1 MTSDT
6 SDLPQKNNKRPWYAI
21 LAVFKESIIGYFSE
35 GAFFHGAALAY
46 YTLFSFVP
54 IVYLST
60 SIFGRVVGKENMQT
74 IIIDLLQNQIG
85 ISDTKGLM
93 DFLNSVNF
101 DKPSLFLE
109 IVSIGILLYGCSA
122 FLVSL
127 KRSINEFFDISKKKR
142 HEENIIMDI
151 IGFRFL
157 SVAYLAIFAF
167 IIILLYFLQGFI
179 FYAFTN
185 YLHYKNGFVDFTL
198 EFFQHLISIFSN
210 ILIFTIVFKY
220 IHDGFVPI
228 KLAIKGAFVTS
239 VLLFLSQLLIK
250 YYLQNYFFLGN
261 MGIAGSLFI
270 FLAWVHYSA
279 QIVFFGAK
287 FTSVL
292 AERDGIK
299 IK

>member
-6 SDLPQKNNKRPWYAI
+6 SDLPQKNNKRPRYAI
-21 LAVFKESIIGYFSE
+21 LVVFKDSIIAYFSE

-85 ISDTKGLM
+85 ISDTRGLM

-198 EFFQHLISIFSN
+198 VFFQHLISIFSN

-250 YYLQNYFFLGN
+250 YYLHNYFFLGN

-287 FTSVL
+287 FTAVL

>member
-109 IVSIGILLYGCSA
+109 IISIGILLYGCSA

-127 KRSINEFFDISKKKR
+127 KRSINEFFSISKKKR
-142 HEENIIMDI
+142 HEENIIMDL

-157 SVAYLAIFAF
+157 SVAFLALFAF

-185 YLHYKNGFVDFTL
+185 YLHYKNGFIDFTL

-250 YYLQNYFFLGN
+250 YYLHNYFFLGN

-287 FTSVL
+287 FTAVL

>member
-6 SDLPQKNNKRPWYAI
+6 SDLPQKNNKRPWFAI

-93 DFLNSVNF
+93 DFLNSLNF

-185 YLHYKNGFVDFTL
+185 YLHFKNGFVDFTL

-250 YYLQNYFFLGN
+250 YYLHNYFFLGN

-287 FTSVL
+287 FTAVL

>member
-21 LAVFKESIIGYFSE
+21 LAVFKDSIIGYFSE

-127 KRSINEFFDISKKKR
+127 KRSINEFFNISKKKR

-185 YLHYKNGFVDFTL
+185 YLHFKNGFVDFTL

-250 YYLQNYFFLGN
+250 YYLHNYFFLGN

-287 FTSVL
+287 FTAVL

>member
-109 IVSIGILLYGCSA
+109 IISIGILLYGCSA

-127 KRSINEFFDISKKKR
+127 KRSINEFFNISKKKR
-142 HEENIIMDI
+142 HEENIIMDL

-157 SVAYLAIFAF
+157 SVAFLALFAF

-185 YLHYKNGFVDFTL
+185 YLHYKNGFIDFTL

-250 YYLQNYFFLGN
+250 YYLHNYFFLGN

-287 FTSVL
+287 FTAVL

>member
-6 SDLPQKNNKRPWYAI
+6 SDLSQKNNKRPWYAI
-21 LAVFKESIIGYFSE
+21 LGVFKDSIIGYFSE

-60 SIFGRVVGKENMQT
+60 SIFGRVVGKENMQS

-85 ISDTKGLM
+85 ISDTKGLI

-142 HEENIIMDI
+142 QEENIIMDL

-228 KLAIKGAFVTS
+228 KLAIKGAFLTS

-250 YYLQNYFFLGN
+250 YYLHNYFFLGN

-287 FTSVL
+287 FTAVL

>member
-21 LAVFKESIIGYFSE
+21 LAVFKDSIIGYFSE

-127 KRSINEFFDISKKKR
+127 KRSINEFFNISKKKR
-142 HEENIIMDI
+142 HEENIIMDL

-157 SVAYLAIFAF
+157 SVAFLALFAF

-185 YLHYKNGFVDFTL
+185 YLHYKNGFIDFTL

-250 YYLQNYFFLGN
+250 YYLHNYFFLGN

-287 FTSVL
+287 FTAVL

>member
-6 SDLPQKNNKRPWYAI
+6 SDLSQKNNKRPWYAI
-21 LAVFKESIIGYFSE
+21 LSVFKDSIVGYFSE

-127 KRSINEFFDISKKKR
+127 KRSINEFFNISKKKR

-185 YLHYKNGFVDFTL
+185 YLHYKNGFIDFTL

-250 YYLQNYFFLGN
+250 YYLHNYFFLGN

-287 FTSVL
+287 FTAVL

>member
-6 SDLPQKNNKRPWYAI
+6 SDLPQKNKKHPWFAF
-21 LAVFKESIIGYFSE
+21 LSVLKDSIVGYFSE

-101 DKPSLFLE
+101 DKPSLLLE

-142 HEENIIMDI
+142 HEENIIMDL

-157 SVAYLAIFAF
+157 SVAFLAIFAF

-220 IHDGFVPI
+220 IHDGFVPL
-228 KLAIKGAFVTS
+228 KLAIKGAIVTS

-250 YYLQNYFFLGN
+250 YYLHNYFFLGN

-287 FTSVL
+287 FTAVL

>member
-6 SDLPQKNNKRPWYAI
+6 SDLPQKNKKQPWFAF
-21 LAVFKESIIGYFSE
+21 LSVLKDSIVGYFSE

-127 KRSINEFFDISKKKR
+127 KRSINEFFNISKKKR
-142 HEENIIMDI
+142 HEENIIMDL

-157 SVAYLAIFAF
+157 SVAFLALFAF

-185 YLHYKNGFVDFTL
+185 YLHYKNGFIDFTL
-198 EFFQHLISIFSN
+198 VFFQHLISIFSN

-228 KLAIKGAFVTS
+228 KLAIKGAIVTS

-250 YYLQNYFFLGN
+250 YYLHNYFFLGN

-287 FTSVL
+287 FTAVL

>member
-1 MTSDT
+1 
-6 SDLPQKNNKRPWYAI
+6 
-21 LAVFKESIIGYFSE
+21 
-35 GAFFHGAALAY
+35 
-46 YTLFSFVP
+46 
-54 IVYLST
+54 
-60 SIFGRVVGKENMQT
+60 
-74 IIIDLLQNQIG
+74 
-85 ISDTKGLM
+85 
-93 DFLNSVNF
+93 
-101 DKPSLFLE
+101 
-109 IVSIGILLYGCSA
+109 
-122 FLVSL
+122 
-127 KRSINEFFDISKKKR
+127 
-142 HEENIIMDI
+142 
-151 IGFRFL
+151 L

-185 YLHYKNGFVDFTL
+185 YLHFKNGFVDFTL

-239 VLLFLSQLLIK
+239 VLLFLSQLIIK
-250 YYLQNYFFLGN
+250 YYLHNYFFLGN

-287 FTSVL
+287 FTAVL

>member
-6 SDLPQKNNKRPWYAI
+6 SDLPQKNKKHPWFAF
-21 LAVFKESIIGYFSE
+21 LSVLKDSIVGYFSE

-109 IVSIGILLYGCSA
+109 IISIGILLYGCSA

-157 SVAYLAIFAF
+157 SVAFLALFAF

-185 YLHYKNGFVDFTL
+185 YLHYKNGFIDFTL

-220 IHDGFVPI
+220 IHDGFVPL
-228 KLAIKGAFVTS
+228 KLAIKGAIVTS

-250 YYLQNYFFLGN
+250 YYLHNYFFLGN

-287 FTSVL
+287 FTAVL

>member
-6 SDLPQKNNKRPWYAI
+6 SDLSQKNNKRPWYAI
-21 LAVFKESIIGYFSE
+21 LSVFKDSIVGYFSE

-60 SIFGRVVGKENMQT
+60 SIFGRVVGKENMQS

-85 ISDTKGLM
+85 ISDTKGLI

-142 HEENIIMDI
+142 HEENIIMDL

-198 EFFQHLISIFSN
+198 VFFQHLISIFSN

-250 YYLQNYFFLGN
+250 YYLHNYFFLGN

-287 FTSVL
+287 FTAVL

>member
-6 SDLPQKNNKRPWYAI
+6 SDLSQKNNKRPWYAI
-21 LAVFKESIIGYFSE
+21 LAVFKDSIIGYFSE

-60 SIFGRVVGKENMQT
+60 SIFGRLVGKENMQS

-85 ISDTKGLM
+85 ISDTKGLI
-93 DFLNSVNF
+93 DFLNSLNF

-109 IVSIGILLYGCSA
+109 IISIGILLYGCSA

-185 YLHYKNGFVDFTL
+185 YLHYKNGFIDFTL

-250 YYLQNYFFLGN
+250 YYLHNYFFLGN

-287 FTSVL
+287 FTAVL

>member
-6 SDLPQKNNKRPWYAI
+6 SDLPQKNNKRPWYVI
-21 LAVFKESIIGYFSE
+21 LGVFKDSIIGYFSE

-101 DKPSLFLE
+101 DKPSLLLE
-109 IVSIGILLYGCSA
+109 IISIGILLYGCSA

-198 EFFQHLISIFSN
+198 VFFQHLISIFSN

-250 YYLQNYFFLGN
+250 YYLHNYFFLGN

-287 FTSVL
+287 FTAVL

>member
-6 SDLPQKNNKRPWYAI
+6 SDLPQKNKKQPWFAF
-21 LAVFKESIIGYFSE
+21 LSVLKDSIVGYFSE

-60 SIFGRVVGKENMQT
+60 SIFGRVVGKENMQS

-85 ISDTKGLM
+85 ISDTKGLI
-93 DFLNSVNF
+93 DFLNSLNF

-109 IVSIGILLYGCSA
+109 IISIGILLYGCSA

-198 EFFQHLISIFSN
+198 VFFQHLISIFSN

-250 YYLQNYFFLGN
+250 YYLHNYFFLGN

-287 FTSVL
+287 FTAVL

>member
-21 LAVFKESIIGYFSE
+21 LAVFKDSIVGYFSE

-85 ISDTKGLM
+85 ISDTKGIM
-93 DFLNSVNF
+93 DFLNGVNF

-127 KRSINEFFDISKKKR
+127 KRSINEFFNINKKKR

-228 KLAIKGAFVTS
+228 KFAIKEDFVTS

-250 YYLQNYFFLGN
+250 YYLHNYFFLGN

-287 FTSVL
+287 FTAVL

>member
-6 SDLPQKNNKRPWYAI
+6 SDLPQKNNKRPWFAI

-127 KRSINEFFDISKKKR
+127 KRSINEFFNISKKKR

-198 EFFQHLISIFSN
+198 VFFQHLISIFSN

-250 YYLQNYFFLGN
+250 YYLHNYFFLGN

-287 FTSVL
+287 FTAVL
-292 AERDGIK
+292 AERGGIK

>member
-21 LAVFKESIIGYFSE
+21 LAVFKDSIIGYFSE

-60 SIFGRVVGKENMQT
+60 SIFGRLVGKENMQT

-93 DFLNSVNF
+93 DFLNSLNF

-198 EFFQHLISIFSN
+198 VFFQHLISIFSN

-250 YYLQNYFFLGN
+250 YYLHNYFFLGN

-287 FTSVL
+287 FTAVL

>member
-6 SDLPQKNNKRPWYAI
+6 SDLPQKNKKHPWFAF
-21 LAVFKESIIGYFSE
+21 LSVLKDSIVGYFSE

-93 DFLNSVNF
+93 DFLNSLNF

-198 EFFQHLISIFSN
+198 VFFQHLISIFSN

-250 YYLQNYFFLGN
+250 YYLHNYFFLGN

-287 FTSVL
+287 FTAVL
-292 AERDGIK
+292 AERDEIK

>member
-21 LAVFKESIIGYFSE
+21 LAVFKDSIIGYFSE

-46 YTLFSFVP
+46 YTLFSFIP

-109 IVSIGILLYGCSA
+109 IISIGILLYGCSA

-127 KRSINEFFDISKKKR
+127 KRSINEFFNISKKKR
-142 HEENIIMDI
+142 HEENIIMDL

-157 SVAYLAIFAF
+157 SVAFLALFAF

-185 YLHYKNGFVDFTL
+185 YLHFKNGFVDFTL

-250 YYLQNYFFLGN
+250 YYLHNYFFLGN

-287 FTSVL
+287 FTAVL

>member
-21 LAVFKESIIGYFSE
+21 LTVFKDSIIGYFSE
-35 GAFFHGAALAY
+35 GAFFHGAALVY

-60 SIFGRVVGKENMQT
+60 SIFGRLVGKENMQT

-85 ISDTKGLM
+85 ISDTIGLM
-93 DFLNSVNF
+93 DFLNSLNF

-198 EFFQHLISIFSN
+198 VFFQHLISIFSN

-250 YYLQNYFFLGN
+250 YYLHNYFFLGN

-287 FTSVL
+287 FTAVL

>member
-21 LAVFKESIIGYFSE
+21 LSVFKDSIVGYFSE

-127 KRSINEFFDISKKKR
+127 KRSINEFFNISKKKR
-142 HEENIIMDI
+142 HEENIIMDL

-157 SVAYLAIFAF
+157 SVAFLALFAF

-185 YLHYKNGFVDFTL
+185 YLHYKNGFIDFTL

-220 IHDGFVPI
+220 IHDGFVTI

-250 YYLQNYFFLGN
+250 YYLHNYFFLGN

-287 FTSVL
+287 FTAVL

>member
-1 MTSDT
+1 MTSNT
-6 SDLPQKNNKRPWYAI
+6 SDLPQKNKKQPWFAF
-21 LAVFKESIIGYFSE
+21 LSVLKDSIVGYFSE

-60 SIFGRVVGKENMQT
+60 SIFGRLVGKENMQS
-74 IIIDLLQNQIG
+74 IIIDLLQKQIG
-85 ISDTKGLM
+85 ISDTKGLI

-198 EFFQHLISIFSN
+198 VFFQHLISIFSN

-250 YYLQNYFFLGN
+250 YYLHNYFFLGN

-287 FTSVL
+287 FTAVL

>member
-6 SDLPQKNNKRPWYAI
+6 SDLPQKNKKQPWFAF
-21 LAVFKESIIGYFSE
+21 LSVLKDSIVGYFSE

-54 IVYLST
+54 IIYLST

-74 IIIDLLQNQIG
+74 IIVDLLQNQIG
-85 ISDTKGLM
+85 ITDTKGIM
-93 DFLNSVNF
+93 DFLNNVNF
-101 DKPSLFLE
+101 DKPSIFLE

-127 KRSINEFFDISKKKR
+127 KRSINEFFNINIKKR
-142 HEENIIMDI
+142 HEENIIMDL

-157 SVAYLAIFAF
+157 SVAFLALFAF

-198 EFFQHLISIFSN
+198 EVFQHLISIFSN

-228 KLAIKGAFVTS
+228 KLAIKGAIVTS

-287 FTSVL
+287 FTAVL

>member
-142 HEENIIMDI
+142 HEENIIMDL

-220 IHDGFVPI
+220 IHDGFVPL

-250 YYLQNYFFLGN
+250 YYLHNYFFLGN
-261 MGIAGSLFI
+261 IGIAGSLFI

-287 FTSVL
+287 FTAVL

>member
-6 SDLPQKNNKRPWYAI
+6 SDLPQKNNKRPWFAI

-109 IVSIGILLYGCSA
+109 IISIGILLYGCSA

-250 YYLQNYFFLGN
+250 YYLHNYFFLGN

-287 FTSVL
+287 FTAVL

>member
-109 IVSIGILLYGCSA
+109 IISIGILLYGCSA

-127 KRSINEFFDISKKKR
+127 KRSINEFFSISKKKR

-250 YYLQNYFFLGN
+250 YYLHNYFFLGN

-287 FTSVL
+287 FTAVL

>member
-6 SDLPQKNNKRPWYAI
+6 SDLSQKNNKRPWYAI
-21 LAVFKESIIGYFSE
+21 LSVFKDSIVGYFSE

-60 SIFGRVVGKENMQT
+60 SIFGRVVGKENMQI

-127 KRSINEFFDISKKKR
+127 KRSINEFFNISKKKR
-142 HEENIIMDI
+142 HEENIIMDL

-157 SVAYLAIFAF
+157 SVAFLALFAF

-198 EFFQHLISIFSN
+198 VFFQHLISIFSN

-250 YYLQNYFFLGN
+250 YYLHNYFFLGN

-287 FTSVL
+287 FTAVL

>member
-6 SDLPQKNNKRPWYAI
+6 SDLSQKNNKRPWYAI
-21 LAVFKESIIGYFSE
+21 LSVFKDSIVGYFSE

-46 YTLFSFVP
+46 YTLFSFIP

-127 KRSINEFFDISKKKR
+127 KRSINEFFNISKKKR
-142 HEENIIMDI
+142 HEENIIMDL

-157 SVAYLAIFAF
+157 SVAFLALFAF

-185 YLHYKNGFVDFTL
+185 YLHYKNGFIDFTL

-228 KLAIKGAFVTS
+228 KLAIKGAFLTS

-250 YYLQNYFFLGN
+250 YYLHNYFFLGN

-287 FTSVL
+287 FTAVL

>member
-6 SDLPQKNNKRPWYAI
+6 SDLPQKNKKQPWFAF
-21 LAVFKESIIGYFSE
+21 LSVLKDSIVGYFSE

-60 SIFGRVVGKENMQT
+60 SIFGRVVGKENMQS

-85 ISDTKGLM
+85 ISDTKGII
-93 DFLNSVNF
+93 DFLNSLNF

-109 IVSIGILLYGCSA
+109 IISIGILLYGCSA

-127 KRSINEFFDISKKKR
+127 KRSINEFFSISKKKR
-142 HEENIIMDI
+142 HEENIIMDL

-157 SVAYLAIFAF
+157 SVAFLALFAF

-198 EFFQHLISIFSN
+198 VFFQHLISIFSN

-228 KLAIKGAFVTS
+228 KLAIKGAIVTS

-250 YYLQNYFFLGN
+250 YYLHNYFFLGN

-287 FTSVL
+287 FTAVL

>member
-127 KRSINEFFDISKKKR
+127 KRSINEFFNISKKKR
-142 HEENIIMDI
+142 HEENIIMDL

-220 IHDGFVPI
+220 IHDGFVHI

-239 VLLFLSQLLIK
+239 ILLFLSQLLIK
-250 YYLQNYFFLGN
+250 YYLHNYFFLGN
-261 MGIAGSLFI
+261 IGIAGSLFI

-287 FTSVL
+287 FTAVL

>member
-6 SDLPQKNNKRPWYAI
+6 SDLSQKNNNRPWYAI
-21 LAVFKESIIGYFSE
+21 LGVFKDSIIGYFSE

-127 KRSINEFFDISKKKR
+127 KRSINDFFNISKKKR
-142 HEENIIMDI
+142 HEENIIMDL

-239 VLLFLSQLLIK
+239 ILLFLSQLLIK
-250 YYLQNYFFLGN
+250 YYLHNYFFLGN

-287 FTSVL
+287 FTAVL

>member
-1 MTSDT
+1 
-6 SDLPQKNNKRPWYAI
+6 
-21 LAVFKESIIGYFSE
+21 
-35 GAFFHGAALAY
+35 
-46 YTLFSFVP
+46 
-54 IVYLST
+54 
-60 SIFGRVVGKENMQT
+60 VGKENMQS

-85 ISDTKGLM
+85 ISDTKGLI
-93 DFLNSVNF
+93 DFLNSLNF

-109 IVSIGILLYGCSA
+109 IISIGILLYGCSA

-198 EFFQHLISIFSN
+198 VFFQHLISIFSN

-250 YYLQNYFFLGN
+250 YYLHNYFFLGN

-287 FTSVL
+287 FTAVL

>member
-1 MTSDT
+1 MTSNT
-6 SDLPQKNNKRPWYAI
+6 SDLPQKNKKQPWFAF
-21 LAVFKESIIGYFSE
+21 LSVLKDSIVGYFSE

-54 IVYLST
+54 IVFLST

-74 IIIDLLQNQIG
+74 IIVDLLQNQIG
-85 ISDTKGLM
+85 ITDTKGIM
-93 DFLNSVNF
+93 DFLNNVNF
-101 DKPSLFLE
+101 DKPSILLE

-198 EFFQHLISIFSN
+198 VFFQHLISIFSN

-228 KLAIKGAFVTS
+228 KLAIKGAIVTS